1 MDKEI
6 LMSIQAWKSVYLY
19 LIILSLLILYSGVLN
34 AQGVDITAARWTFPN
49 YAPSG
54 FTYSDFLNTGNVP
67 NFGRND
73 TMYLSTQST
82 FYSL

>member
-1 MDKEI
+1 
-6 LMSIQAWKSVYLY
+6 MSIQAWKSTYLY

-34 AQGVDITAARWTFPN
+34 AQEVDITAARWTSPN
-49 YAPSG
+49 YALSG

-67 NFGRND
+67 NFWRND
-73 TMYLSTQST
+73 TIYLSIYLSTQSS